1 MGVPPRVAAAIA
13 AVAIAHAALLDTGS
27 RAAIVVDDLLVRV
40 YDGVGV
46 PASVRKRAFARAG
59 EILSRV
65 ELEVAWLE
73 CPPRGLGWSGAACS
87 APPERGELIVRLV
100 RASSDARRQ
109 YPHALGF
116 SMVDTQTGVG
126 TLATVFADRVDLIAH
141 RARIDRGSVLGPA
154 IAHEI
159 GHLVLG
165 TNQHSATGLMRE
177 RWTSAEFERDQPQDW
192 QFTPTE
198 RDALHATLQARA
210 AGPRGPGGGGPNPH
224 VLLDKTR

>member
-1 MGVPPRVAAAIA
+1 MGVLPRAAVAIA
-13 AVAIAHAALLDTGS
+13 AVAVAHAALLDTSS
-27 RAAIVVDDLLVRV
+27 RAAVVVDGLLVRV
-40 YDGVGV
+40 YDGAGI

-65 ELEVAWLE
+65 ELDVAWLE
-73 CPPRGLGWSGAACS
+73 CPPGGFGWWGASCS

-100 RASSDARRQ
+100 RASADARRR

-116 SMVDTQTGVG
+116 SMVDTQTGAG
-126 TLATVFADRVDLIAH
+126 TLATVFTDRVDLIAH

-159 GHLVLG
+159 GHLMLG

-192 QFTPTE
+192 QFTAVE
-198 RDALHATLQARA
+198 RAALQATVQARA

-224 VLLDKTR
+224 VLLDKTP